1 MTLDDG
7 SRKQTYVKESDKDYC
22 NNAAENIWENNWWY
36 SPCTSISYGEENYH
50 GRFRGKKIV
59 EDFVKTI
66 ANINI
71 ITTPLGMLEVTS
83 AEMDE
88 DNSMEFYINVSGT
101 CPEWS
106 DAIKQA
112 IETGK
117 LAHEEVKRYGWTWS
131 SAGVDT
137 LTRLH
142 VLINSEWKIRTGLE
156 VYFQDKEKDY
166 LFGTVYFNIH
176 VTNDVELKEI
186 IVDAIRSRLFQ

>member
-1 MTLDDG
+1 MA
-7 SRKQTYVKESDKDYC
+7 VFFC
-22 NNAAENIWENNWWY
+22 I
-36 SPCTSISYGEENYH
+36 SISYGEENYH

>member
-1 MTLDDG
+1 MQVHHTE
-7 SRKQTYVKESDKDYC
+7 RKIIMRSEEQRIIGNFAEKAWGLVKDMEQVESK
-22 NNAAENIWENNWWY
+22 
-36 SPCTSISYGEENYH
+36 
-50 GRFRGKKIV
+50 V
-59 EDFVKTI
+59 
-66 ANINI
+66 

-101 CPEWS
+101 CPEWF

-142 VLINSEWKIRTGLE
+142 VLINPEWKIRTGLE

-166 LFGTVYFNIH
+166 LFGTVYFNIN
-176 VTNDVELKEI
+176 VTNDVALKEI